1 MIDKKE
7 VGKASV
13 AHAKATWKSQDRW
26 EQLACMDGFEAGV
39 DWAIDE
45 FKKSL
50 WHDADEEPQKNKFI
64 VEKIV
69 ELDGVSYDTDILYGN
84 VINWKERTKRYDIVS
99 WCYINDILP
108 KEEKQK

>member
-7 VGKASV
+7 ISKASA
-13 AHAKATWKSQDRW
+13 AHAKATWNHDE
-26 EQLACMDGFEAGV
+26 EQFSCMDGFEAGV
-39 DWAIDE
+39 DWAQKE

-50 WHDADEEPQKNKFI
+50 WHEADEEPQKNKFI

-99 WCYINDILP
+99 WCYIDDILP